1 LDLARNT
8 LKKSSLSCLTAEAL
22 AEGWGWLTEDKM
34 AVNRQS
40 GTSNRGFASM
50 DQAKQREIARK
61 GGRSVPAQNRTFS
74 RNHDL
79 ASQAG
84 RKGGE
89 NSHGGVKRE
98 NRGERKSAIAD
109 VLAPRTALDG
119 AEKIVEEKAIDDVR
133 SENAAEGPDQTPAPA
148 AVSPTRT

>member
-1 LDLARNT
+1 
-8 LKKSSLSCLTAEAL
+8 
-22 AEGWGWLTEDKM
+22 M

-98 NRGERKSAIAD
+98 NRGERNAISE
-109 VLAPRTALDG
+109 APRSALNG
-119 AEKIVEEKAIDDVR
+119 AEKEEKAVGEVK
-133 SENAAEGPDQTPAPA
+133 SENAPKGQGVAPA
-148 AVSPTRT
+148 GQFFEREPKTEYVGHSNRQKK